1 MATIDEDMRRMVD
14 ELRLCYAA
22 TVTPDGKPNLSPK
35 GSLKVWDD
43 RHLVFAD
50 IASPVT
56 VRNLEAN
63 PYIEINIVHPFL
75 RRGYRFK
82 GKAQVMRDGPEFNFV
97 AEDLWAREGRQYPV
111 NAVVKIRV
119 EEIYPVLS
127 PAYTFNSNVK
137 EEDVRAAWLK
147 RYGVRDIEPQL
158 QKT

>member
-1 MATIDEDMRRMVD
+1 
-14 ELRLCYAA
+14 
-22 TVTPDGKPNLSPK
+22 
-35 GSLKVWDD
+35 
-43 RHLVFAD
+43 
-50 IASPVT
+50 
-56 VRNLEAN
+56 
-63 PYIEINIVHPFL
+63 
-75 RRGYRFK
+75 
-82 GKAQVMRDGPEFNFV
+82 V

-111 NAVVKIRV
+111 NAVVKIQV